1 MKLVRMVSI
10 TFIVSV
16 VMASVHAQA
25 RLMSS
30 PAKSQPPIAAAP
42 VAIIDSG
49 VFTDDKTGITR
60 VIVAL
65 KQLNSRFDP
74 VNNELKGMQSRLN
87 TLRTDIQT
95 KQATQSPN
103 LTQQQADQASQLELQ
118 IKRKSEDARSDY
130 QKQMAAVLEPLQK
143 DIANALTAYAQ
154 SHAILLIIDVN
165 RVPVIYVHDSI
176 DITKDFVTEYNRT
189 HPAGTP
195 AAPARP

>member
-16 VMASVHAQA
+16 VMVSVHAQA

-49 VFTDDKTGITR
+49 VFTDEKTGITR

>member
-16 VMASVHAQA
+16 VMVSVHAQA

>member
-16 VMASVHAQA
+16 VMVSVHAQA

-30 PAKSQPPIAAAP
+30 PAKSQPAVAATP

-74 VNNELKGMQSRLN
+74 VNNELKGMQTRLN

>member
-1 MKLVRMVSI
+1 MV
-10 TFIVSV
+10 
-16 VMASVHAQA
+16 SVHAQA

-30 PAKSQPPIAAAP
+30 PAKSQPAVAATP

-74 VNNELKGMQSRLN
+74 VNNELKGMQTRLN

>member
-1 MKLVRMVSI
+1 MVSI

-16 VMASVHAQA
+16 VMVSVHAQA

-30 PAKSQPPIAAAP
+30 PTKSQPAVAAAP

-65 KQLNSRFDP
+65 KQLNSKFDP
-74 VNNELKGMQSRLN
+74 VNNELKGMQTRLN

>member
-16 VMASVHAQA
+16 VMVSVHAQA

-30 PAKSQPPIAAAP
+30 PAKSQPAVAATP

-74 VNNELKGMQSRLN
+74 VNNELKGMQTRLN

-195 AAPARP
+195 AAPARQ